1 MARYMRATRRLPKLW
16 RRFGIFISQFHLS
29 EVHTRVVSEF
39 VLPANTIA
47 DDNIHYLTKI
57 SLSGAALEHWIAAHG
72 GMEWMECI
80 AKDFPQATA
89 CEHLLREYRTIRQ
102 LCGPMEDWDT
112 SLVTDMSNLFAF
124 NADLVAAQLLYKTP
138 SLSSSTPKSP
148 TPNLS
153 RWDTSNV
160 TNMSGMFQGAA
171 HFNQPLNQWNTSK
184 VTNMSN
190 MFQGAAHFNQPL
202 NQWNTSKVTN
212 MSGMFQGATVFNQLL
227 NSWDTSNVTNMDG
240 MFLEAEIFNQP
251 LNGWNTSNV
260 TTMSGMFRCASN
272 FNQSLSAWDMRQV
285 TTMKHMFSM
294 LFWNSV
300 FDQPAETWQASADVC
315 TENMFDG
322 CSRMEA
328 YRRISN
334 AAWTPEGRAEL
345 PKMKRRVAKEKQERI
360 NREKQRQQMMLNREA
375 TLQRQQEEL
384 AQRRAANRERRAA
397 RRHAY
402 RHTTPGEWHLLSA
415 QRQLDR
421 MVARAAA
428 ATAVQEEARNH
439 HPFFWHSFFD

>member
-1 MARYMRATRRLPKLW
+1 MACYMRATRRLPKLW

-47 DDNIHYLTKI
+47 DDNIHYLTQI
-57 SLSGAALEHWIAAHG
+57 SLSGAALEHWIAAYG
-72 GMEWMECI
+72 GMECI

-89 CEHLLREYRTIRQ
+89 CEHLLRECRTVRQ
-102 LCGPMEDWDT
+102 LCGLMEDWDT

-124 NADLVAAQLLYKTP
+124 NADLVAAQLLCKTP

-160 TNMSGMFQGAA
+160 TNMSNMFQGAA

-190 MFQGAAHFNQPL
+190 MFQGATHFNQPL

-212 MSGMFQGATVFNQLL
+212 MSGMFQGAAHFNQPL
-227 NSWDTSNVTNMDG
+227 NHWNTSNVTNMSC
-240 MFLEAEIFNQP
+240 MFQGAAHFNQP
-251 LNGWNTSNV
+251 LNHWNTSNV
-260 TTMSGMFRCASN
+260 TTMNSMFQCASN
-272 FNQSLSAWDMRQV
+272 FNQSLSTWDMRQV
-285 TTMKHMFSM
+285 TTMKCMFSM

-300 FDQPAETWQASADVC
+300 YDQPVETWQASADVC